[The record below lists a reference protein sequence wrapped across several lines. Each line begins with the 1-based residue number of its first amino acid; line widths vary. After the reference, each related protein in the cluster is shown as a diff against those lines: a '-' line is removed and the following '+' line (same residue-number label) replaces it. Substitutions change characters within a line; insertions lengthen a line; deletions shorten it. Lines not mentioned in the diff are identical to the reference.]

1 MKEIRRRLQIF
12 LALFLLVALAGTFGF
27 MALERLSFIDAFYY
41 NIATMSTVGYGDIHP
56 TNEVSRVFAI
66 LLIIM
71 GGATFFGVVANGTE
85 LMLLRREQQERL
97 KKVNMVL
104 GVFFSEIGNRLLA
117 FFAAADPEIEGFRHH
132 LVIQGDWAQQNF
144 RAGQTA
150 LLSHLFTVEMAQVD
164 LPGLRALLA
173 AKRDFL
179 VRLLENPVL
188 IEHEEFAETLLAI
201 FHLAEELAYRDDLSH
216 SPAADL
222 KHLAG
227 DIRRAYQSLVLRWLL
242 YMEHQKEHY
251 PYLFSL
257 ALRVNPFD
265 PQASPVLL
273 L

>member
-12 LALFLLVALAGTFGF
+12 LALFLAVALAGTFGF
-27 MALERLSFIDAFYY
+27 MALEHLSFIDAFYY

-56 TNEVSRVFAI
+56 TSELSRVCAI

-71 GGATFFGVVANGTE
+71 GGATFFGLVGNGAE
-85 LMLLRREQQERL
+85 LMLLRREQQERV

-117 FFAAADPEIEGFRHH
+117 FFAAADPEIESLRHH
-132 LVIQGDWAQQNF
+132 LLIKVERTASDF
-144 RAGQTA
+144 RAGQA
-150 LLSHLFTVEMAQVD
+150 VLDRQRLAVEIARVE
-164 LPGLRALLA
+164 LGELRELLA
-173 AKRDFL
+173 GKRDFL

-201 FHLAEELAYRDDLSH
+201 FHLTEELAYRSDPSH

-222 KHLAG
+222 NHLAG
-227 DIRRAYQSLVLRWLL
+227 DIRRAYRSLTLRWLF
-242 YMEHQKEHY
+242 YMEHQKTNY

-265 PQASPVLL
+265 PQASPVFRD
-273 L
+273 